1 MTVRRGTRRDKA
13 ALVRMAC
20 RFIAE
25 SSYRGLIVADP
36 VHQEKAIDYLLAHG
50 LVLVADVGDG
60 PVGMLGMAIV
70 PSPVSGELVAS
81 EIAWW
86 LEPVMRG
93 GTAAVRMWEHAERWA
108 ADHDAAYV
116 HMIAPQGTQVG
127 EMYRRRGY
135 LPLETVWQKRVATQ
149 ATHAKTR

>member
-1 MTVRRGTRRDKA
+1 MRIRTATRRDTA

-25 SSYRGLIVADP
+25 SSYRGLVLADSA
-36 VHQEKAIDYLLAHG
+36 HQEKAIAWLHEHG
-50 LVLVADVGDG
+50 LLLVADVGNG

-81 EIAWW
+81 EVCWW
-86 LEPVMRG
+86 LEPELRG
-93 GTAAVRMWEHAERWA
+93 GTLAVRMWEFAERWA
-108 ADHDAAYV
+108 ADNDARYV
-116 HMIAPQGTQVG
+116 HMLAPHGTTVG

-135 LPLETVWQKRVATQ
+135 LPLETVWQKRVA
-149 ATHAKTR
+149 A